1 MNPREMTNEQLL
13 DAFYASGRGAGIQ
26 NGLVRSMESIAIEY
40 EKRVAVK
47 TELPRRLNEL
57 DALRKE
63 NEELRRDKARLD
75 FLDDGNYGVDP
86 RNITGV
92 RMDGRRFHCLAG
104 RGDWNT
110 LREAIDA
117 ARLAKESEASK

>member
-1 MNPREMTNEQLL
+1 MSPKEMTNEEF
-13 DAFYASGRGAGIQ
+13 AAA
-26 NGLVRSMESIAIEY
+26 V
-40 EKRVAVK
+40 EKRCEFNHDGVTM
-47 TELPRRLNEL
+47 TELRRRLDEA

-63 NEELRRDKARLD
+63 NEELRKDKARLD

-86 RNITGV
+86 RNISGV

>member
-1 MNPREMTNEQLL
+1 MNPREMTNEEF
-13 DAFYASGRGAGIQ
+13 AAA
-26 NGLVRSMESIAIEY
+26 V
-40 EKRVAVK
+40 EKRCEFNHDGVTM
-47 TELPRRLNEL
+47 TELRRRLNEI

-63 NEELRRDKARLD
+63 NEELRDDKARLD
-75 FLDDGNYGVDP
+75 FLDDGNYGYDP
-86 RNITGV
+86 RIIPGV

-117 ARLAKESEASK
+117 ARLAEKSDAEEGR